1 MGVTES
7 RAFVQ
12 EDLLRLFC
20 KSSKPPATT
29 ILLFTI
35 PVWSLC
41 ILLNAAFKK
50 WDVSKKERKK
60 EQWERVKKGKKLD
73 REKKQEKV
81 STKERMNANMT
92 LSNDNKVYSSKILSL
107 LTHEP
112 NKIDS
117 CVLQCLL
124 RFTTLSSR
132 QESSEICVSSQ
143 ILIFLRGAVHA
154 NHSSAS
160 NIKGPRH
167 RLKSWPKPSAF
178 SKGTMRPANSWDHP
192 DSKTAWQVDFSTAN
206 AQKMTNNQ
214 GFAENSLCRASANL
228 LSLQDRWIIYIY
240 ISEYMYICYIKYI
253 HIYIL

>member
-1 MGVTES
+1 MFKLPWES
-7 RAFVQ
+7 QKVEHLFSRICWDCFANPQSHQPPLFYY
-12 EDLLRLFC
+12 LL
-20 KSSKPPATT
+20 
-29 ILLFTI
+29 LLFDPFVSYLT
-35 PVWSLC
+35 PLSRS
-41 ILLNAAFKK
+41 A
-50 WDVSKKERKK
+50 DVSKKEGKK

-73 REKKQEKV
+73 REKKQGKV

-92 LSNDNKVYSSKILSL
+92 LSNVNKVYSSKILSL

-112 NKIDS
+112 NK
-117 CVLQCLL
+117 CLL

-143 ILIFLRGAVHA
+143 ILIFLRGAVHT

-192 DSKTAWQVDFSTAN
+192 DRKTAWQVDCWDCPWLFHCQCAKN
-206 AQKMTNNQ
+206 DK
-214 GFAENSLCRASANL
+214 
-228 LSLQDRWIIYIY
+228 
-240 ISEYMYICYIKYI
+240 
-253 HIYIL
+253 